1 LDENKYNLA
10 KMTEPRSTT
19 LDELLLGMRIV
30 FFELMW
36 GVFPWI
42 QSIWIR
48 ESNGQFQLFVQMTE
62 EQDEKEWDDFE
73 YLVRERIAGAE
84 RALDKRETGSK
95 HKIDYIIQH
104 GPAIPRT
111 ENYRELMSDRL
122 FRMLAKRHAPWRLE
136 EGRFGARPR
145 KT

>member
-1 LDENKYNLA
+1 
-10 KMTEPRSTT
+10 MTEPRSTT
-19 LDELLLGMRIV
+19 LDELLPGMRIA

-48 ESNGQFQLFVQMTE
+48 ESNGQYPLFVQMTE
-62 EQDEKEWDDFE
+62 EQDEKEWDDLE
-73 YLVRERIAGAE
+73 YLVRERMAGAE
-84 RALDKRETGSK
+84 RTLAKWEPGSE
-95 HKIDYIIQH
+95 HTIEHIIKH
-104 GPAIPRT
+104 GPTVPGN
-111 ENYRELMSDRL
+111 ENHRELMSDRL